1 MKQIKNTKTT
11 VKKSATPAAARPET
25 PAAKPAAPVVAK
37 QELQPTKPVTPV
49 VATQPTAPVKP
60 VAPIA
65 VRQEAP
71 VVKPSASTHS
81 VTVIE
86 AKINVGF
93 GNNLYVR
100 GQGAGLSWERGTP
113 LTCVGPDTWRWTVE
127 ATDRLKFKLLLNDRV
142 WASGEDVVV
151 PPGKQVELKPAFSE

>member
-1 MKQIKNTKTT
+1 MKQVKNTKTT
-11 VKKSATPAAARPET
+11 VKKSATTAVARPET
-25 PAAKPAAPVVAK
+25 PATKPASSVAAK
-37 QELQPTKPVTPV
+37 QEIQPTKPVTPV
-49 VATQPTAPVKP
+49 AATQPSAPVKP
-60 VAPIA
+60 VMPVAGRPEAPI
-65 VRQEAP
+65 
-71 VVKPSASTHS
+71 VKPSASTRS

-86 AKINVGF
+86 AKIDVGF

-113 LTCVGPDTWRWTVE
+113 LTCVGPDTWRWAVE

>member
-1 MKQIKNTKTT
+1 MKLAKNSKTT
-11 VKKSATPAAARPET
+11 VKKAAAPSVARTGARPVKPATTVVARQEVQPAKPVASVVAREENQLTKPAPPATPARP
-25 PAAKPAAPVVAK
+25 
-37 QELQPTKPVTPV
+37 
-49 VATQPTAPVKP
+49 
-60 VAPIA
+60 
-65 VRQEAP
+65 
-71 VVKPSASTHS
+71 

-86 AKINVGF
+86 AKIDVGF
-93 GNNLYVR
+93 GNKLFVR

-142 WASGEDVVV
+142 WATGEDVVV

>member
-1 MKQIKNTKTT
+1 MKLIKQRKTT
-11 VKKSATPAAARPET
+11 VKKAATPDVARQEPQPIQMAKPATPARP
-25 PAAKPAAPVVAK
+25 
-37 QELQPTKPVTPV
+37 
-49 VATQPTAPVKP
+49 
-60 VAPIA
+60 
-65 VRQEAP
+65 
-71 VVKPSASTHS
+71 

-86 AKINVGF
+86 AKIDVGF
-93 GNNLYVR
+93 GNQLFVR

-113 LTCVGPDTWRWTVE
+113 LTCVGPDTWRWAVE